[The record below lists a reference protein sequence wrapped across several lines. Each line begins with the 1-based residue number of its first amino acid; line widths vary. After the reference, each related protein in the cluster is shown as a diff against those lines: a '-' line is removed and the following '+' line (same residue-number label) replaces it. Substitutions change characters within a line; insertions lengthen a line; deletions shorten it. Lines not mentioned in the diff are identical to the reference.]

1 MNGSDGIL
9 RQSETECV
17 QKDSLIDMEPRES
30 RNPCGRLKVAAKVRT
45 LCLRA
50 WTRGHPIIR
59 RSHAS
64 SNEAGGQTLR
74 GTIGSRI
81 GRPAQGLDLNCVDIT
96 PQPW

>member
-45 LCLRA
+45 LCLRV

-64 SNEAGGQTLR
+64 AMKPAVRPCEAPLDR
-74 GTIGSRI
+74 GLVGPRKGWT
-81 GRPAQGLDLNCVDIT
+81 
-96 PQPW
+96 